1 MSGDRKSAFA
11 RRPGADPDT
20 WVRAADKPASMPAEA
35 FTARLTID
43 VTPVMRGRL
52 KIVAFRRG
60 LTVADLLR
68 GLLDR
73 EFPDEGDAP

>member
-1 MSGDRKSAFA
+1 MSGNRKSAFA

-20 WVRAADKPASMPAEA
+20 WVRAADKPTPTPAEA